1 MVKYKKVRKMK
12 ILQSSEDYLE
22 TILQIKNT
30 KGTVRS
36 IDIARELNYT
46 KPSVSIAMKKLRENN
61 YITVDENGYI
71 NLTDIG
77 YEIANK
83 INERHH
89 LLISILIK
97 LGVSKEQAEIDACKV
112 EHNISEE
119 TFEAIKKHISK

>member
-1 MVKYKKVRKMK
+1 MK

-36 IDIARELNYT
+36 IDIAREMNYT